1 MKKRKLGSLEV
12 STLVLGCVRYEEAG
26 MAAVH
31 L

>member
-1 MKKRKLGSLEV
+1 MKKRKLGSLEI
-12 STLVLGCVRYEEAG
+12 SALVLGCVRYEEAR